1 MAPVTKFGSG
11 YKDQLQIITQ
21 EKTLDF
27 GTKDENAFG
36 QELIGTMGD
45 VLNRQVIGHIIVVIV
60 VVQHK
65 LNKIDNTRL
74 LN

>member
-45 VLNRQVIGHIIVVIV
+45 VFKPPGDWTYYCCYCSGSAQIKQNR
-60 VVQHK
+60 
-65 LNKIDNTRL
+65 
-74 LN
+74 